1 MTRRFAIPVGITATG
16 QHYPEKVVTNDD
28 FAAYLDTSDEW
39 ITERTGIKERR
50 WISPGEA
57 SSDLGA
63 KALKMAL
70 EKRGIGADGLD
81 AIIACT
87 VTPDMPFPSTASLIQ
102 HKIGAKGVF
111 GYDLNAAC
119 SSFLFGLTTAAS
131 MVASGTIKRAAVVGC
146 DVMSQIADKDDR
158 STIIL
163 FGDGAGAVIVEQVEE
178 GLGILDFEHCL
189 NGAGANSLYM
199 LGGGS
204 LHPTTRETVEKKMHY
219 IYQNGKEVFKHAV
232 KGMADISR
240 LMIDR
245 NQIDP
250 AEIKLFVAHQ
260 ANLRIID
267 AAAKRLELPPERVA
281 LNIAHFANTT
291 SATIPT
297 ALHQSLEKGILKKG
311 DLAIFAAFGAGFS
324 WGATLIRWGY

>member
-1 MTRRFAIPVGITATG
+1 MGITATG
-16 QHYPEKVVTNDD
+16 QHYPDRIVSNED

-39 ITERTGIKERR
+39 ITDRTGIKERR
-50 WISPGEA
+50 WVARGEA
-57 SSDLGA
+57 SSDLGT

-70 EKRGIGADGLD
+70 DRRGIGPDDLD
-81 AIIACT
+81 AIIVCT
-87 VTPDMPFPSTASLIQ
+87 VTPDMSFPSTASLIQ

-111 GYDLNAAC
+111 GYDMNAAC

-146 DVMSQIADKDDR
+146 DIMSSIADKNDR
-158 STIIL
+158 NTIVL
-163 FGDGAGAVIVEQVEE
+163 FGDGAGAVIVEQVEDS
-178 GLGILDFEHCL
+178 LGILDFEHCIDGT
-189 NGAGANSLYM
+189 GADYLYL

-204 LHPTTRETVEKKMHY
+204 LNPTTQETVDKKMHY

-250 AEIKLFVAHQ
+250 NEIKLFVAHQ

-267 AAAKRLELPPERVA
+267 ATAKRLEMPPERVA
-281 LNIAHFANTT
+281 VNITHFANTT

-297 ALHQSLEKGILKKG
+297 VLHQSLEKGMLKKG
-311 DLAIFAAFGAGFS
+311 DLAVFAAFGAGFS
-324 WGATLIRWGY
+324 WGATLIRWAY